1 MVLTDQLRGNL
12 VLATVGQ
19 AQSELGAASVGGAQV
34 QRRHVAFVG
43 LAVRVGL
50 LAHAKVGNGCNRTRR
65 HAQHALIV
73 SVQRQGTGRLNA
85 LSQLALGALNIVH
98 AAELASVRGT
108 NLQDCTVIGVR
119 NIRQVLDVAH
129 TVRTHLNDQVAGG
142 LIRTENGQGHAHF
155 TVVGADRGNGRA
167 LRGEN
172 GGKKVLGGGL
182 TGRTGNTDNGQLTL
196 STHLLNGV
204 ARQITHRQHH
214 IGHLDARVGHAL
226 LVEYFALDQRQGR
239 APLKRHGDEPVTV
252 SDRTGL
258 RHEQGTGLHLAGVGG
273 GEVCV
278 HLLLTAL
285 QADSGA
291 AGCLNNLGG
300 AELNH
305 SSPYLQRS

>member
-1 MVLTDQLRGNL
+1 M
-12 VLATVGQ
+12 
-19 AQSELGAASVGGAQV
+19 
-34 QRRHVAFVG
+34 
-43 LAVRVGL
+43 
-50 LAHAKVGNGCNRTRR
+50 
-65 HAQHALIV
+65 
-73 SVQRQGTGRLNA
+73 
-85 LSQLALGALNIVH
+85 
-98 AAELASVRGT
+98 
-108 NLQDCTVIGVR
+108 IGVR

-129 TVRTHLNDQVAGG
+129 VVGTHLNDQVAGG
-142 LIRTENGQGHAHF
+142 LIRTENGQGHAHL
-155 TVVGADRGNGRA
+155 TVVGADRCNGRA

-196 STHLLNGV
+196 SAHLLNGV
-204 ARQITHRQHH
+204 ARQIAHRQHH
-214 IGHLDARVGHAL
+214 IGYLDARVGHAL
-226 LVEYFALDQRQGR
+226 LIEYFTLDQSQGR

-273 GEVCV
+273 GEVCE

>member
-1 MVLTDQLRGNL
+1 M
-12 VLATVGQ
+12 
-19 AQSELGAASVGGAQV
+19 
-34 QRRHVAFVG
+34 
-43 LAVRVGL
+43 
-50 LAHAKVGNGCNRTRR
+50 
-65 HAQHALIV
+65 
-73 SVQRQGTGRLNA
+73 
-85 LSQLALGALNIVH
+85 
-98 AAELASVRGT
+98 
-108 NLQDCTVIGVR
+108 IGVR

-142 LIRTENGQGHAHF
+142 FIRTENGQGHTHL
-155 TVVGADRGNGRA
+155 TVVGADRCNGRA

-182 TGRTGNTDNGQLTL
+182 AGRTGNTDNGQLPL
-196 STHLLNGV
+196 SAHLLNGI
-204 ARQITHRQHH
+204 ARQIAHRQHH

-226 LVEYFALDQRQGR
+226 LVEYFTLDQRQGR

-252 SDRTGL
+252 SDRAGL
-258 RHEQGTGLHLAGVGG
+258 RHEQGTGLHLTGVGG

>member
-1 MVLTDQLRGNL
+1 MHVVLTNQLRGNL

-19 AQSELGAASVGGAQV
+19 AQSELGAACVGGAQV
-34 QRRHVAFVG
+34 QCRHVAFVG

-73 SVQRQGTGRLNA
+73 SVQRQGTGRLNT

-119 NIRQVLDVAH
+119 NIRQVLDIAH
-129 TVRTHLNDQVAGG
+129 VVRTHLNDQVAGG

-182 TGRTGNTDNGQLTL
+182 TCRTGNTDNGQLTL
-196 STHLLNGV
+196 SAHLLNGI
-204 ARQITHRQHH
+204 ARQIAHR
-214 IGHLDARVGHAL
+214 
-226 LVEYFALDQRQGR
+226 
-239 APLKRHGDEPVTV
+239 
-252 SDRTGL
+252 
-258 RHEQGTGLHLAGVGG
+258 
-273 GEVCV
+273 
-278 HLLLTAL
+278 
-285 QADSGA
+285 
-291 AGCLNNLGG
+291 
-300 AELNH
+300 
-305 SSPYLQRS
+305 

>member
-19 AQSELGAASVGGAQV
+19 AQSELGATSVGGAQV

-43 LAVRVGL
+43 LAVCVGL
-50 LAHAKVGNGCNRTRR
+50 LTHAKVGNGCNRTRR

-73 SVQRQGTGRLNA
+73 SVQSQGTGRLNA
-85 LSQLALGALNIVH
+85 FSQLTLSALNIVH
-98 AAELASVRGT
+98 AAKLASVRGT
-108 NLQDCTVIGVR
+108 NLQDCAVIGVR

-129 TVRTHLNDQVAGG
+129 TVCTHLNDQVAGG
-142 LIRTENGQGHAHF
+142 LIRTENGQGHAHL

-196 STHLLNGV
+196 SAHLLNGI
-204 ARQITHRQHH
+204 ACQIAHRQHH

-226 LVEYFALDQRQGR
+226 LVEHLTLNQRQGR
-239 APLKRHGDEPVTV
+239 TLLKRHRDELVAV

-258 RHEQGTGLHLAGVGG
+258 SHEQGTGLHLAGVGG

-278 HLLLTAL
+278 HLLLAAL
-285 QADSGA
+285 QTDSGA